1 MSADDALGMGRSK
14 RLREHANPRS
24 GSRQAALDARAADN
38 GFSQGFGVLQPN
50 RLVEHYQQTIC
61 VLHALERGEL
71 LPFCDCTD
79 RSRWAQFNYTIKLH
93 RPTRQSD
100 NRSDDGHDA
109 LIDELTRLDR
119 KVYAAAVH
127 RLRRDASRVERVH
140 GVRLWC
146 ND

>member
-1 MSADDALGMGRSK
+1 MEFAQVLADQDGNFAPDLGLALRRVLAPESEGG
-14 RLREHANPRS
+14 LA
-24 GSRQAALDARAADN
+24 
-38 GFSQGFGVLQPN
+38 FVGVL
-50 RLVEHYQQTIC
+50 EHYQQTIC
-61 VLHALERGEL
+61 TLHALERGEL

-79 RSRWAQFNYTIKLH
+79 KSQWSRFEGNYTIKLH

-146 ND
+146 DD

>member
-1 MSADDALGMGRSK
+1 MREVTSTHKVRVAWAGVSYTITK
-14 RLREHANPRS
+14 RPNNWSLLRLA
-24 GSRQAALDARAADN
+24 
-38 GFSQGFGVLQPN
+38 FVGVL
-50 RLVEHYQQTIC
+50 EHYQQTIC
-61 VLHALERGEL
+61 TLHALERGEL

-79 RSRWAQFNYTIKLH
+79 KSQWSRFEGNYTIKLH

-127 RLRRDASRVERVH
+127 RLRRDASRVERAY

-146 ND
+146 NE

>member
-1 MSADDALGMGRSK
+1 ML
-14 RLREHANPRS
+14 LRVV
-24 GSRQAALDARAADN
+24 RQ
-38 GFSQGFGVLQPN
+38 SQAEGGLAFVGVL
-50 RLVEHYQQTIC
+50 EHYQQTIC
-61 VLHALERGEL
+61 TLHALERGEL
-71 LPFCDCTD
+71 LPFCECRD

-146 ND
+146 DE